1 MPSNFL
7 GGIFCVYSCILS
19 SSCILMFMKKYFIL
33 LIATALFFACRKN
46 DTVPTSETVDDTTTV
61 TASIRGVVVNENDVP
76 VMGATV
82 TVGTNTATTN
92 AYGIFEFRNKSI
104 SKNNTHVKV
113 TKAGYFNGNRSML
126 ATAGRTH
133 QVRIKLQPKT
143 TTGTVNA
150 ASGGVVTMASG
161 SKVTFPANA
170 IIDASGAA
178 YTGTVNVAM
187 AYINPTATDLAS
199 TLQGDLRG
207 IATAGGERVLETY
220 GMVGVE
226 LTTPAGQALKI
237 ANGKTAELSS
247 PIPAT
252 LQAAAPTTIP
262 LWHFDETKGRWVE
275 EGSATKVGNNYVG
288 SVTHFSFWNYDIG
301 ANGVTLCVTV
311 VTPSNQPLNNVPVR
325 IRRVNNPASFSYGYT
340 DSLGNVCGAVF
351 KNEPLTLDVL
361 DRCGGVVYTQNI
373 GPYSANASV
382 TVTATIPPVNSI
394 TLTGNV
400 TNCSNAAVTNG
411 GVYIVTNNGHTYNA
425 PVNASGAFSLT
436 IPITCG
442 GMLNYTVLPFD
453 NAVLQQ
459 GAPIGGS
466 SINGIINLG
475 TLQAC
480 GTTSVE
486 FINTLIGGVP
496 YVWTS
501 PTDTIGTMTIIFP
514 IPNRIVLTANNSAQ
528 KSFLMSSYFN
538 STLGVKEF
546 YSCNISVNTSANTIM
561 NISQI
566 ITPNPQIT
574 YTSIGPRLVG
584 YIEGNFNI
592 DCMFQPGNVTRNVQC
607 NFKVRNQ

>member
-1 MPSNFL
+1 
-7 GGIFCVYSCILS
+7 
-19 SSCILMFMKKYFIL
+19 MKKYCNL
-33 LIATALFFACRKN
+33 LFLVVLFFACRKN
-46 DTVPTSETVDDTTTV
+46 DTVPTPETVDDTTTV

-82 TVGTNTATTN
+82 TMGTNTATTN

-113 TKAGYFNGNRSML
+113 TKAGYFNGNRSMI

-133 QVRIKLQPKT
+133 QVRIKLQTKT

-150 ASGGVVTMASG
+150 VSGGVVTMASG

-170 IIDASGAA
+170 IVDANGAA

-187 AYINPTATDLAS
+187 AYINPTASDLAS

-207 IATAGGERVLETY
+207 IATSGGERVLETY

-252 LQAAAPTTIP
+252 LQAAAPSTIP
-262 LWHFDETKGRWVE
+262 LWHFDEATGRWKE

-311 VTPSNQPLNNVPVR
+311 VTPNNQPLNNVSVR

-394 TLTGNV
+394 TLTGTV

-436 IPITCG
+436 IINCSGNTI
-442 GMLNYTVLPFD
+442 NYTALPID
-453 NAVLQQ
+453 NVAMQQ
-459 GAPIGGS
+459 GATVGGTATNGA
-466 SINGIINLG
+466 INIG

-480 GTTSVE
+480 GTSSQQ
-486 FINTLIGGVP
+486 FINLLVDGVP
-496 YVWTS
+496 YNWLT
-501 PTDTIGTMTIIFP
+501 PTDSIGSYSNNLVAPYNFSAIIFGNRGGAGGTLNGNSISFTTNYNATAGNYP
-514 IPNRIVLTANNSAQ
+514 ISSGFISIVYNNAVSTAQVASGVLTTNLTSVGIPVVG
-528 KSFLMSSYFN
+528 FLQGNFS
-538 STLGVKEF
+538 STL
-546 YSCNISVNTSANTIM
+546 T
-561 NISQI
+561 
-566 ITPNPQIT
+566 
-574 YTSIGPRLVG
+574 
-584 YIEGNFNI
+584 FN
-592 DCMFQPGNVTRNVQC
+592 PGNVTRNVQC
-607 NFKVRNQ
+607 NFKVRRP